1 MEEDSRVTCNTS
13 ISNTTNRKIENSQF
27 NQTQNKQNTIS
38 KGLSL
43 YGRLVYV
50 SKDQNLKYSP
60 ISNRKINSDYDFTE
74 TLYDVVVSP
83 TKILIGTDK
92 KTGVQYAIKQVN
104 KSKLNSSLMLE
115 FIYNE
120 FELTKYLCSNC
131 EYIIKVYD
139 YYEDENYLY
148 LIMELCDRPHFFEEL
163 LENVS

>member
-13 ISNTTNRKIENSQF
+13 ISNTTSKKMENSQ
-27 NQTQNKQNTIS
+27 TQNRQDSIS

-50 SKDQNLKYSP
+50 NKDQNLKYSP
-60 ISNRKINSDYDFTE
+60 ISNRKITCDYDFSE

-120 FELTKYLCSNC
+120 FELTKYLCSNS

-139 YYEDENYLY
+139 YYEDDNYLY